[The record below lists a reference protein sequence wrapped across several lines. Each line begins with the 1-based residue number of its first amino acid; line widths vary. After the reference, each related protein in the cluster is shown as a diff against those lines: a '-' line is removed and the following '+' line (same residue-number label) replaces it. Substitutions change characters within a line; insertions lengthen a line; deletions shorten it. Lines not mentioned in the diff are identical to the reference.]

1 MNKLS
6 KIAPIIV
13 ILACAGSL
21 FFTFR
26 LGGIKTKLK
35 DDNAQLTQERDSTRR
50 QLAATETQL
59 KATKTQLQQTEADLA
74 TANTNLQNT
83 TAALAQ
89 KTQEAE
95 GLKTQVAERDQ
106 QLEKTKT
113 DLASAKDEM
122 QKVRDALKE
131 VGFENIQDIG
141 QIKDK
146 IQALGEEKKVLNDAL
161 TKMRDENQQ
170 LKDKV
175 VELSTTPVNLR
186 GRVASVQDRWN
197 FLVLDIGQQQQVRKN
212 AQFMIYRDNKPVSY
226 VQVLSV
232 GPTTSVAE
240 ILPGS
245 RRGTPRVGDVA
256 VH

>member
-89 KTQEAE
+89 KTQEAD

-106 QLEKTKT
+106 QLEATKAE
-113 DLASAKDEM
+113 LASAKGVLE
-122 QKVRDALKE
+122 
-131 VGFENIQDIG
+131 
-141 QIKDK
+141 K
-146 IQALGEEKKVLNDAL
+146 IQESLKAVGIENVQNIDQIRQRIASLGEESKAL
-161 TKMRDENQQ
+161 SDQLRKMRDENQQ

-175 VELSTTPVNLR
+175 VELSTTPANLR
-186 GRVASVQDRWN
+186 GRVASVQDKWN

-212 AQFMIYRDNKPVSY
+212 AQFLIYRDNKPVGN
-226 VQVLSV
+226 VQVVSV
-232 GPTTSVAE
+232 GPTTSIAE

-245 RRGTPRVGDVA
+245 QRGTPRVGDVA